1 MERRGG
7 RKNGRDRR
15 HRDRLTFAAF
25 LGVATIATFPRAA
38 AFQTSALMVRTAFR
52 APAPLCCVPPASRVT
67 GDGATAD
74 PAVAREKAKEAFV
87 VAARAGP
94 KNGVG
99 ASPDQRAVIE
109 GRLDELCA
117 LNPTPEPA
125 VELLRPPFRFFDGTF
140 ALIYTNTAGGSSG
153 KLGPF
158 VGDVTQTFEGMR
170 DLDDMGFS
178 RRGIFSNAAQF
189 GPLRTSLRAR
199 CERRSDSKL
208 AITFEELSVSLFGVQ
223 VQSKQFE
230 PGGKGTKGS
239 WDLRYMD
246 EDLRVLQTNAG
257 NVLALEKVAPFG
269 GESYM
274 QRQKRI
280 GSQPYEGE
288 SLGK

>member
-1 MERRGG
+1 MDVMGCRRSASLHLQMAGTEVETTREAAKKDFME
-7 RKNGRDRR
+7 
-15 HRDRLTFAAF
+15 
-25 LGVATIATFPRAA
+25 
-38 AFQTSALMVRTAFR
+38 
-52 APAPLCCVPPASRVT
+52 
-67 GDGATAD
+67 
-74 PAVAREKAKEAFV
+74 
-87 VAARAGP
+87 AARKGP

-99 ASPDQRAVIE
+99 ASPEQRALIE
-109 GRLDELCA
+109 EKLAVLCA

-125 VELLRPPFRFFDGTF
+125 VELLRPPFTYFDGTF
-140 ALIYTNTAGGSSG
+140 SLLYTNTTGGSSG

-199 CERRSDSKL
+199 CERRGDSKL

-223 VQSKQFE
+223 VQKKPFE
-230 PGGKGTKGS
+230 TGGKGTRGS
-239 WDLRYMD
+239 WDLKYMD
-246 EDLRVLQTNAG
+246 EDLRVLRTNAG

-288 SLGK
+288 RLVK